1 MEERKENQ
9 PMRERPYPRPLRRGK
24 YRLVYTVDRIL
35 GTCPVHQLGD
45 RIVVEEPELIVEHT
59 DRICTTALAML
70 LSMTNTLAREVNP
83 PDWVSSRVHYFCCPD
98 AGGVDPSYGGNG
110 TVIFKLVKEKIK
122 PHQPAG
128 FMSPEKKKG
137 DIY

>member
-1 MEERKENQ
+1 
-9 PMRERPYPRPLRRGK
+9 MRERPYPRPLRRGK

-128 FMSPEKKKG
+128 FISPEKKKG

>member
-1 MEERKENQ
+1 
-9 PMRERPYPRPLRRGK
+9 MRERPYPRPLRRGK

-110 TVIFKLVKEKIK
+110 TVIFKLVKERIE